1 MVVVA
6 RLLEPSFPR
15 KSALEAPGYGRV
27 SKFARVLTRGTF
39 SRSSFLGFFTIRSVM
54 SVHPLQLPL
63 LVAKDVTKR
72 YRMGGVE
79 VDALRGINLTVNV
92 GEFMALAGTSGSGK
106 TTLLNLIGAIDKP
119 SSGDIL
125 LDGIPLR
132 LLTPDELAMFRCKK
146 LGFVFQTFNL
156 IPTLSTLENVEYPL
170 LLLGMS
176 RDQRR
181 KRAKEALDQ
190 VGLGKKMANR
200 PSELS
205 GGQRQRVAIARA
217 MVKKP
222 RLILADEPTAN
233 LDRKTA
239 VEILDL
245 MQKLNKDLQT
255 TFIFSTHDQMI
266 LSRAERVF
274 YLADGAAAEAPV
286 SFATSEMK
294 RCA

>member
-1 MVVVA
+1 M
-6 RLLEPSFPR
+6 PTTP
-15 KSALEAPGYGRV
+15 
-27 SKFARVLTRGTF
+27 
-39 SRSSFLGFFTIRSVM
+39 ID
-54 SVHPLQLPL
+54 LPL
-63 LVAKDVTKR
+63 LVAKEVTKR
-72 YRMGGVE
+72 YRMGGVD
-79 VDALRGINLTVNV
+79 VDALRGVNLTVNV

-106 TTLLNLIGAIDKP
+106 TTMLNLIGAIDTP
-119 SSGDIL
+119 TSGDIL

-132 LLTPDELAMFRCKK
+132 LLSGDELARFRCKK
-146 LGFVFQTFNL
+146 LGYVFQTFNL

-170 LLLGMS
+170 LLLGMGK
-176 RDQRR
+176 DQRR
-181 KRAKEALDQ
+181 RMAKEALDQ
-190 VGLGKKMANR
+190 VGLGSKTKNR

-239 VEILDL
+239 SEILDL
-245 MQKLNKDLQT
+245 MQKLNKEMQT

-274 YLADGAAAEAPV
+274 YLADGAAADAPV

>member
-1 MVVVA
+1 MSDTSNVV
-6 RLLEPSFPR
+6 PMN
-15 KSALEAPGYGRV
+15 
-27 SKFARVLTRGTF
+27 
-39 SRSSFLGFFTIRSVM
+39 I
-54 SVHPLQLPL
+54 PL

-79 VDALRGINLTVNV
+79 VDALKGINLTVAV

-106 TTLLNLIGAIDKP
+106 TTMLNLIGAIDRP
-119 SSGDIL
+119 SGGEII

-132 LLTPDELAMFRCKK
+132 LLSPDDLARFRCKK
-146 LGFVFQTFNL
+146 LGYVFQTFNL
-156 IPTLSTLENVEYPL
+156 IPTLSTVENVEYPL
-170 LLLGMS
+170 LLLGMGKE
-176 RDQRR
+176 QRR
-181 KRAKEALDQ
+181 RMAKDALEQ
-190 VGLGKKMANR
+190 VGLGAKLKNR

-239 VEILDL
+239 GEILDL
-245 MQKLNKDLQT
+245 MEKLNKEMQT

-266 LSRAERVF
+266 LSRAHRVCF
-274 YLADGAAAEAPV
+274 LADGEQVDSPPT
-286 SFATSEMK
+286 FATSELK

>member
-1 MVVVA
+1 MTV
-6 RLLEPSFPR
+6 
-15 KSALEAPGYGRV
+15 
-27 SKFARVLTRGTF
+27 T
-39 SRSSFLGFFTIRSVM
+39 
-54 SVHPLQLPL
+54 PLSLPL
-63 LVAKDVTKR
+63 LVVKEVTKR
-72 YRMGGVE
+72 YRLGGVE
-79 VDALRGINLTVNV
+79 VEALRGVDLTVAV

-106 TTLLNLIGAIDKP
+106 TTLLNLIGAIDRP
-119 SSGDIL
+119 SSGEII

-132 LLTPDELAMFRCKK
+132 LLNSNELARFRCKK
-146 LGFVFQTFNL
+146 LGYIFQTFNL
-156 IPTLSTLENVEYPL
+156 IPTLNAMENVEYPL
-170 LLLGMS
+170 LLLGMGKE
-176 RDQRR
+176 QR
-181 KRAKEALDQ
+181 KRLASEALDQ
-190 VGLGKKMANR
+190 VGLGKKLKNR

-239 VEILDL
+239 GEILDL
-245 MQKLNKDLQT
+245 MQKLNKELQT

-266 LSRAERVF
+266 LTRAERVF
-274 YLADGAAAEAPV
+274 YLADGSAAESPL

>member
-1 MVVVA
+1 
-6 RLLEPSFPR
+6 
-15 KSALEAPGYGRV
+15 
-27 SKFARVLTRGTF
+27 
-39 SRSSFLGFFTIRSVM
+39 M
-54 SVHPLQLPL
+54 SVTPLQLPL
-63 LVAKDVTKR
+63 LVVKEVTKR
-72 YRMGGVE
+72 YRMDGVE
-79 VDALRGINLTVNV
+79 VEALKGVDLTVGV

-119 SSGDIL
+119 SSGEII

-132 LLTPDELAMFRCKK
+132 MLTADDLARFRCKK

-156 IPTLSTLENVEYPL
+156 IPTLNTLENVEYPL
-170 LLLGMS
+170 VLLGMGKE
-176 RDQRR
+176 QRR
-181 KRAKEALDQ
+181 RMATEALEH
-190 VGLGKKMANR
+190 VGLGKKLKNK
-200 PSELS
+200 PGELS

-245 MQKLNKDLQT
+245 MQKLNQEMQT
-255 TFIFSTHDQMI
+255 TFIFSTHDNMI
-266 LSRAERVF
+266 LSRAQRVF
-274 YLADGAAAEAPV
+274 YLADGAQAEAPV
-286 SFATSEMK
+286 SFATSELK

>member
-1 MVVVA
+1 M
-6 RLLEPSFPR
+6 
-15 KSALEAPGYGRV
+15 
-27 SKFARVLTRGTF
+27 
-39 SRSSFLGFFTIRSVM
+39 
-54 SVHPLQLPL
+54 QLPL
-63 LVAKDVTKR
+63 LVAKEVTKR
-72 YRMGGVE
+72 YRMEGVE
-79 VDALRGINLTVNV
+79 VEALRGVSLTVAV

-119 SSGDIL
+119 SSGEII

-132 LLTPDELAMFRCKK
+132 MLTNDDLARFRCKK

-156 IPTLSTLENVEYPL
+156 IPTLNTLENVEYPL
-170 LLLGMS
+170 LLLGMGK
-176 RDQRR
+176 DQRR
-181 KRAKEALDQ
+181 RLATEALEQ
-190 VGLGKKMANR
+190 VGLGKKLKNK
-200 PSELS
+200 PGELS

-245 MQKLNKDLQT
+245 MQKLNQEMQT
-255 TFIFSTHDQMI
+255 TFIFSTHDNMI
-266 LSRAERVF
+266 LSRAHRVF
-274 YLADGAAAEAPV
+274 YLTDGAQAEAPL
-286 SFATSEMK
+286 SFATSELK

>member
-1 MVVVA
+1 
-6 RLLEPSFPR
+6 
-15 KSALEAPGYGRV
+15 
-27 SKFARVLTRGTF
+27 
-39 SRSSFLGFFTIRSVM
+39 M
-54 SVHPLQLPL
+54 SVTTLDLPL
-63 LVAKDVTKR
+63 LVVKEVTKR

-79 VDALRGINLTVNV
+79 VEALRGVSLAVKA

-106 TTLLNLIGAIDKP
+106 TTLLNLIGAIDAP
-119 SSGDIL
+119 TSGEII

-132 LLTPDELAMFRCKK
+132 LLAPQDLARFRCKK

-156 IPTLSTLENVEYPL
+156 VPTLSTLENVEYPL
-170 LLLGMS
+170 MMLGMS
-176 RDQRR
+176 RLQRTR
-181 KRAKEALDQ
+181 LAAEALEQ
-190 VGLGKKMANR
+190 VGLGKKLRNR
-200 PSELS
+200 PGELS

-245 MQKLNKDLQT
+245 MQKLNQQMQT

-266 LSRAERVF
+266 LSRAERVY
-274 YLADGAAAEAPV
+274 YLADGEHAEAPLN
-286 SFATSEMK
+286 FATSEWK

>member
-1 MVVVA
+1 
-6 RLLEPSFPR
+6 
-15 KSALEAPGYGRV
+15 
-27 SKFARVLTRGTF
+27 
-39 SRSSFLGFFTIRSVM
+39 
-54 SVHPLQLPL
+54 
-63 LVAKDVTKR
+63 
-72 YRMGGVE
+72 
-79 VDALRGINLTVNV
+79 
-92 GEFMALAGTSGSGK
+92 MALAGTSGSGK
-106 TTLLNLIGAIDKP
+106 TTLLNLIGAIDTP
-119 SSGDIL
+119 TSGDIL

-132 LLTPDELAMFRCKK
+132 MLSPDDLARFRCKK

-170 LLLGMS
+170 LLLGMG

-181 KRAKEALDQ
+181 RMTLEALDQ
-190 VGLGKKMANR
+190 VGLAKKTRNK

-205 GGQRQRVAIARA
+205 GGQRQRVAVARA

-245 MQKLNKDLQT
+245 MQKLNKELQT
-255 TFIFSTHDQMI
+255 TFVFSTHDQMI

-274 YLADGAAAEAPV
+274 YLADGCQADAPI

>member
-1 MVVVA
+1 
-6 RLLEPSFPR
+6 
-15 KSALEAPGYGRV
+15 
-27 SKFARVLTRGTF
+27 
-39 SRSSFLGFFTIRSVM
+39 M
-54 SVHPLQLPL
+54 SVTPLQLPL
-63 LVAKDVTKR
+63 LVVKEVTKR
-72 YRMGGVE
+72 YRMEGVE
-79 VDALRGINLTVNV
+79 VEALKGVDLTVNV

-119 SSGDIL
+119 SSGEII

-132 LLTPDELAMFRCKK
+132 MLTPDDLARFRCKK

-156 IPTLSTLENVEYPL
+156 IPTLNTLENVEYPL
-170 LLLGMS
+170 VLLGMGK
-176 RDQRR
+176 DQRR
-181 KRAKEALDQ
+181 RMATEALEH
-190 VGLGKKMANR
+190 VGLGKKLKNK
-200 PSELS
+200 PGELS

-245 MQKLNKDLQT
+245 MQKLNQEMQT
-255 TFIFSTHDQMI
+255 TFIFSTHDNMI
-266 LSRAERVF
+266 LSRAHRVF
-274 YLADGAAAEAPV
+274 YLADGAQAEAPV
-286 SFATSEMK
+286 SFATSELK

>member
-1 MVVVA
+1 
-6 RLLEPSFPR
+6 
-15 KSALEAPGYGRV
+15 
-27 SKFARVLTRGTF
+27 
-39 SRSSFLGFFTIRSVM
+39 M
-54 SVHPLQLPL
+54 SVTPLALPL

-79 VDALRGINLTVNV
+79 VEALRGVNLTVAV

-106 TTLLNLIGAIDKP
+106 TTMLNLIGAIDKP
-119 SSGDIL
+119 TSGEII

-132 LLTPDELAMFRCKK
+132 MLSNDETARFRCKK
-146 LGFVFQTFNL
+146 LGYVFQTFNL
-156 IPTLSTLENVEYPL
+156 IPTLSTVENVEYPL
-170 LLLGMS
+170 LLLGMGKE
-176 RDQRR
+176 QRR
-181 KRAKEALDQ
+181 RLAAEALDQ
-190 VGLGKKMANR
+190 VGLSKKLKNR

-239 VEILDL
+239 TEILDL
-245 MQKLNKDLQT
+245 MQKLNKEMQT
-255 TFIFSTHDQMI
+255 TFIFSTHDAMI
-266 LSRAERVF
+266 LQRAERVCF
-274 YLADGAAAEAPV
+274 LADGEQTDQPLT
-286 SFATSEMK
+286 FATSEMK

>member
-1 MVVVA
+1 
-6 RLLEPSFPR
+6 
-15 KSALEAPGYGRV
+15 
-27 SKFARVLTRGTF
+27 
-39 SRSSFLGFFTIRSVM
+39 M
-54 SVHPLQLPL
+54 SVIPLQLPL
-63 LVAKDVTKR
+63 LVAKEVTKR
-72 YRMGGVE
+72 YRLGGVE
-79 VDALRGINLTVNV
+79 VDALRGVDLTVSA

-106 TTLLNLIGAIDKP
+106 TTLLNLIGAIDRP
-119 SSGDIL
+119 TSGEII

-132 LLTPDELAMFRCKK
+132 LLSSDDLARFRCKK

-170 LLLGMS
+170 VLLGMGK
-176 RDQRR
+176 DQR
-181 KRAKEALDQ
+181 KRLAVEALEQ
-190 VGLGKKMANR
+190 VGLGKKLANR

-245 MQKLNKDLQT
+245 MQKLNQEQQT

-266 LSRAERVF
+266 LTRAQRVF
-274 YLADGAAAEAPV
+274 YLADGAAADAPL